1 MKCKDFTNDL
11 ISLAYGDIDKDR
23 EKKLRAHLKVC
34 SRCRQELEE
43 LKKTSKVLSEW
54 RDEEPEMKY
63 VFVKKESFSKKVLE
77 SFIEL
82 AWPKKL
88 ALSFSAAAIAVLILL
103 AAANTTISGSRGTWQ
118 ISMRLHSEKTDNNQE
133 ILAQALKSYQKEL
146 IVLISR
152 MVEDSEIRQQK
163 ITDYK
168 LAQIT
173 EQFNRARHTDLAVLG
188 NELQGLQKTTQGQ
201 FYKTNE
207 VLSNLIQFASYQ
219 YDKQKP

>member
-1 MKCKDFTNDL
+1 MKCKEFTNDL

-23 EKKLRAHLKVC
+23 EEKLRAHLKVC

-54 RDEEPEMKY
+54 KDEEPEMKY
-63 VFVKKESFSKKVLE
+63 VFVKKESFSKKVRE
-77 SFIEL
+77 AFIEL
-82 AWPKKL
+82 AWPKKF

-103 AAANTTISGSRGTWQ
+103 AATNTTISGSRGTWR